1 MARTMAANL
10 TGARLREVDQALRDA
25 RGAPAVDALMK
36 AHPHEAKV
44 LQHLFDERRAGRPV
58 PPLIRIARVMIW
70 SDGAMEFRLVD
81 SPVTLSGGPTPPSN
95 APTGY
100 GARPGGQRGPSGPP
114 RPGEFAATGRGPRG
128 AGPDRAPDRSFS
140 GPPRGNDRGSGVQRP
155 PVGAPPG
162 AGSPRLRTAWVGG
175 TRLDPAPR
183 QFRRRPGEDDDV
195 NWGDA
200 PRAGEGWSV
209 VRPGDVLPM
218 DPGDPPEYEAYAEA
232 PTEAVTGESVAVEA
246 TVSSADHHA
255 VASVDEASDLTPV
268 AGDEAATVS
277 SDVVAAHVVAEDAAV
292 PDPHAADDD
301 HGLAPVDSIT
311 HADVAGSGAAESARD
326 SSDAVSDSDDP
337 TASVEASGHHQ
348 PASHTADHGAV
359 SDEADGATGAG
370 SGHDGAEARPDG
382 QATEAPTG
390 EVERPGRVAP

>member
-1 MARTMAANL
+1 M
-10 TGARLREVDQALRDA
+10 
-25 RGAPAVDALMK
+25 
-36 AHPHEAKV
+36 
-44 LQHLFDERRAGRPV
+44 
-58 PPLIRIARVMIW
+58 
-70 SDGAMEFRLVD
+70 
-81 SPVTLSGGPTPPSN
+81 
-95 APTGY
+95 
-100 GARPGGQRGPSGPP
+100 
-114 RPGEFAATGRGPRG
+114 
-128 AGPDRAPDRSFS
+128 
-140 GPPRGNDRGSGVQRP
+140 
-155 PVGAPPG
+155 
-162 AGSPRLRTAWVGG
+162 
-175 TRLDPAPR
+175 
-183 QFRRRPGEDDDV
+183 

-277 SDVVAAHVVAEDAAV
+277 SDVVAAHVVAEDSAV

-301 HGLAPVDSIT
+301 HGPPVDSIT
-311 HADVAGSGAAESARD
+311 HVDVSGSGAADSGRD

-348 PASHTADHGAV
+348 PASHTTDHGAV
-359 SDEADGATGAG
+359 SAEADGATAPG
-370 SGHDGAEARPDG
+370 SGPDGAEARPKG
-382 QATEAPTG
+382 QATDAPTG
-390 EVERPGRVAP
+390 EAELPGGMAS